1 MLLNLAQSRRA
12 LFFGG
17 KGGVG
22 KTSVASTTALAAAR
36 AGRRV
41 LIVSTDPAHNLGHL
55 WQRSIGADIVELREN
70 LYGTEIDPEATVE
83 EHLAAVGETLYS
95 VMPENLRGEVKR
107 HLELSRQAPGT
118 HEAAILERIADLLV
132 LGLRDFDLVVFDTA
146 PSGHTA
152 RLMALPEIMNSWV
165 EGLLRNRQK
174 SEKFAAA
181 VRGLEHDTNRDHLV
195 ETRGQDPLIE
205 RDLRIRRILLRRQ
218 SRFETLRDTLRDA
231 SLVSFVIVTNAER
244 MPVLESAQLYD
255 QLKTAGVNVGGLVVN
270 RRSPAG
276 AGEFLAGR
284 RELEASALELMTSEL
299 KALPSTE
306 LPLLPGELM
315 GEQAIG
321 KFADLLA

>member
-55 WQRSIGADIVELREN
+55 WQRTIGSEIMELREN

-95 VMPENLRGEVKR
+95 VMPENLRGEVTR

-118 HEAAILERIADLLV
+118 HEAAILERIADLLA
-132 LGLRDFDLVVFDTA
+132 LGLREFDLVVFDTA

-152 RLMALPEIMNSWV
+152 RLMALPEIMSSWV

-181 VRGLEHDTNRDHLV
+181 VRGLEHDSNREHLV
-195 ETRGQDPLIE
+195 EGRGQDPLIE
-205 RDLRIRRILLRRQ
+205 RDLKIRRILMRRQ

-231 SLVSFVIVTNAER
+231 SLVSFVIVLNAER
-244 MPVLESAQLYD
+244 MPVLESAQLRE
-255 QLKTAGVNVGGLVVN
+255 QLVASGVDVGGLVIN
-270 RRSPAG
+270 RRSPSDAG
-276 AGEFLAGR
+276 DFLAER
-284 RELEASALELMTSEL
+284 RALEDFVLASMPPEL
-299 KALPSTE
+299 AALPTLE
-306 LPLLPGELM
+306 LPLLPGELT
-315 GEQAIG
+315 GESAIG
-321 KFADLLA
+321 RFADLVA

>member
-55 WQRSIGADIVELREN
+55 WQRSIGSEIVELREN
-70 LYGTEIDPEATVE
+70 LYGTEIDPEITVQ

-95 VMPENLRGEVKR
+95 VMPQNLRREVTR

-118 HEAAILERIADLLV
+118 HEAALLERIADLLA
-132 LGLRDFDLVVFDTA
+132 LGLREFDLIVFDTA

-195 ETRGQDPLIE
+195 ESRGQDPLIE
-205 RDLRIRRILLRRQ
+205 RDLRIRRILMRRQ

-231 SLVSFVIVTNAER
+231 SLVSFVIVLNAER
-244 MPVLESAQLYD
+244 MPVLESAQLRE
-255 QLKTAGVNVGGLVVN
+255 QLVASGVDVGGLVIN
-270 RRSPAG
+270 RRSPAD
-276 AGEFLAGR
+276 AGDFLAER
-284 RELEASALELMTSEL
+284 RALEDAVLESMPPEL
-299 KALPSTE
+299 AALPVVE
-306 LPLLPGELM
+306 LPLLSGELT
-315 GEQAIG
+315 GEEAIAR
-321 KFADLLA
+321 FADLVA